1 MHSYA
6 ETLKM
11 HYLDVKTDIP
21 LGYVLYCFSIQMGCY
36 EWIIFLF
43 SPKWREKKNGKS
55 IAFTY
60 PQQCFRAQRL
70 VGTSKELKQVIQI
83 EHNIAKNPNWSESNQ
98 LVIYKHDRR
107 FELGAAVKQIQVV
120 VGVRLKLGT
129 PWSLSHAAS
138 IINVFLMLML
148 MSSENRRNVSTNT
161 SVRYSTIHR
170 TLGTRLTVENK
181 MAD

>member
-1 MHSYA
+1 M
-6 ETLKM
+6 K
-11 HYLDVKTDIP
+11 K
-21 LGYVLYCFSIQMGCY
+21 
-36 EWIIFLF
+36 
-43 SPKWREKKNGKS
+43 KKNGKS

-129 PWSLSHAAS
+129 P
-138 IINVFLMLML
+138 
-148 MSSENRRNVSTNT
+148 
-161 SVRYSTIHR
+161 
-170 TLGTRLTVENK
+170 
-181 MAD
+181 